1 MQLCSWLKGV
11 HYSFDL
17 SSSLDASR
25 SQLMRWHQ
33 QIFSGGTGT
42 KFIFFQPDPSIRIH
56 VKWGGEEGRE
66 VSRMLSN
73 LKNNNPFPE
82 SIYQSNFFFFLILNS
97 QRKYQVSSRRRN
109 DLNLLILANSFVLTI
124 ANERVNQSEMAP
136 RVITLLAKYLLT
148 LIIDG
153 VDVTMDIILN

>member
-1 MQLCSWLKGV
+1 
-11 HYSFDL
+11 
-17 SSSLDASR
+17 
-25 SQLMRWHQ
+25 
-33 QIFSGGTGT
+33 
-42 KFIFFQPDPSIRIH
+42 
-56 VKWGGEEGRE
+56 
-66 VSRMLSN
+66 MLSN